1 MQLAA
6 STLERPGPP
15 RPDPRQPLLTARLLN
30 RFSLAIDGHPVDTV
44 SSRRTRNVLAYL
56 LTNRRA
62 PVPRDVLMDVFW
74 PNVPPAAARNS
85 LHVALTGARNALR
98 SSYAEPILVR
108 SFDTYVIA
116 DAVDVWVDVEEFEQR
131 CRSGVQAERAGDLNA
146 AIASFELASQ
156 LYDGDFLADD
166 PYADWAAA
174 TRDTLQILAIDVQSR
189 LVSLYARRGD
199 HAAALAL
206 GRWLLVSD
214 PCNEGVHRQLM
225 SCFAATGRAHLA
237 LAQYHRCADAL
248 WAEFRVRPAPDTQHL
263 YDQLRD
269 HTVRLHRTA

>member
-1 MQLAA
+1 M
-6 STLERPGPP
+6 
-15 RPDPRQPLLTARLLN
+15 N
-30 RFSLAIDGHPVDTV
+30 
-44 SSRRTRNVLAYL
+44 
-56 LTNRRA
+56 
-62 PVPRDVLMDVFW
+62 VFW
-74 PNVPPAAARNS
+74 PSVPAAAARNS

-98 SSYAEPILVR
+98 ASCPHPILDR
-108 SFDTYVIA
+108 TFDTYEIA
-116 DAVDVWVDVEEFEQR
+116 SSVEVWVDVEEFEQR
-131 CRSGVQAERAGDLNA
+131 CRAGVQAERAGDLDA

-189 LVSLYARRGD
+189 LVGLYARRGD

-214 PCNEGVHRQLM
+214 PCNEGVHRHLM
-225 SCFAATGRAHLA
+225 SCFAATGRTHLA

-248 WAEFRVRPAPDTQHL
+248 WAAFRVRPAPDTQRL
-263 YDQLRD
+263 YEQLRD
-269 HTVRLHRTA
+269 HTVRLYRPA